1 VPIINDHN
9 FFFIHIAK
17 TGGTSICDYFGIGR
31 NGHKSFQHYLV
42 DITEEEFH
50 KFESMTVVREP
61 ISRFV
66 SAWNMVAHPDDATCF
81 EELRTKYSPLFE
93 GNINDFILSGA
104 LIDLAYDDDAPWFWH
119 QTRQLLF
126 MDGEK
131 KMVFI
136 PRYVLLFE
144 QLLQDLSSFAQ
155 ATGFD
160 FRPSDFPHS
169 MKSTAV
175 DKKEQI
181 SSDAHGRLFAHYY
194 ADYFLI
200 NSVLATKFI
209 DPKCRILNPAVFGS
223 GRDCAGFMEL
233 NEDDFK

>member
-1 VPIINDHN
+1 
-9 FFFIHIAK
+9 
-17 TGGTSICDYFGIGR
+17 
-31 NGHKSFQHYLV
+31 
-42 DITEEEFH
+42 
-50 KFESMTVVREP
+50 
-61 ISRFV
+61 
-66 SAWNMVAHPDDATCF
+66 
-81 EELRTKYSPLFE
+81 
-93 GNINDFILSGA
+93 
-104 LIDLAYDDDAPWFWH
+104 
-119 QTRQLLF
+119 